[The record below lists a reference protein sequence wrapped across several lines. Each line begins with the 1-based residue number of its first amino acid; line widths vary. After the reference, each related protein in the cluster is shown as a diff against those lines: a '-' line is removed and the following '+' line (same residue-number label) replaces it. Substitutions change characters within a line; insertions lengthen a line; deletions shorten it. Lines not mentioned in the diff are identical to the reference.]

1 MNTKALTIIPQQDH
15 GLIIEVVD
23 NTVKVLNEFDI
34 PYSSISKIIDNE
46 TIVTLDKSKTWE

>member
-15 GLIIEVVD
+15 GLIVEVVD

-34 PYSSISKIIDNE
+34 PYNSISKIIDNE
-46 TIVTLDKSKTWE
+46 TIVTLDKNKTWE

>member
-34 PYSSISKIIDNE
+34 PYNSISKIIDNE